1 MSQGSWNRM
10 EHVRKLVKLWQG
22 PVSFALLLDSYDQL
36 DELDQLLASD
46 ADIKKFLNLHIVVC
60 SFA

>member
-1 MSQGSWNRM
+1 M